1 MPIRIPDALP
11 AKSTLEGEHI
21 FTIQNERADHQDIRP
36 LNIAIL
42 NLMPTK
48 IATETQLLRLLGN
61 SPLQVEIDL
70 VQTESYT
77 SKNTPA
83 SHLLKFYNTFADIRH
98 KRYDGLI
105 ITGAPVETMPFEEV
119 SYWEELCEILDWAK
133 SNVFSTFNICWGA
146 QAALYHYY
154 GIQKKP
160 LAEKVFGVFDH
171 QVTIPN
177 YPLLRGFDDI
187 FSAPH
192 SRHTEVD
199 MKDIERNPNLTILAF
214 SKEAGLY
221 IATSNDGRRIFVT
234 GHSEYDRDTLASEYF
249 RDVGKGLD
257 IALPKHYFPFDDPTQ
272 TPIQNWRGH
281 ANLLYVNWLNF
292 VYQETPYDL
301 NAMNFQ

>member
-11 AKSTLEGEHI
+11 AKHTLETEHI
-21 FTIQNERADHQDIRP
+21 ATIQTERADHQDIRP

-48 IATETQLLRLLGN
+48 IATETQILRLLGN

-70 VQTESYT
+70 LQTKTYT

-83 SHLLKFYNTFADIRH
+83 SHLLKFYNTFDDIRDR
-98 KRYDGLI
+98 RYDGLI
-105 ITGAPVETMPFEEV
+105 VTGAPVETMEFEEV
-119 SYWEELCEILDWAK
+119 AYWDELCEIFDWATTH
-133 SNVFSTFNICWGA
+133 VFSTFNICWGA

-154 GIQKKP
+154 GIQKQP
-160 LAEKVFGVFDH
+160 LPEKLFGVFPH
-171 QVTIPN
+171 RVLIPN
-177 YPLLRGFDDI
+177 YPLLRGFDDV
-187 FSAPH
+187 FYVPH
-192 SRHTEVD
+192 SRHTTVRIAD
-199 MKDIERNPNLTILAF
+199 VERNPNLSVLST
-214 SKEAGLY
+214 SDEAGLY

-249 RDVGKGLD
+249 RDLGKGLD
-257 IALPKHYFPFDDPTQ
+257 ISVPKNYFPHDDASEQ
-272 TPIQNWRGH
+272 PIQSWRGH

-301 NAMNFQ
+301 SQMDFS